1 MLTLILN
8 KVFRPNVS
16 LRLESVKG
24 LGCFSIGK
32 TMICDLQKKPV
43 EFLQVV
49 PEKEAY
55 FQESYSAFN
64 HNLSYYACAAFNW
77 FFQLQEN
84 I

>member
-32 TMICDLQKKPV
+32 TMTCDLQKKPV
-43 EFLQVV
+43 VTEHL
-49 PEKEAY
+49 
-55 FQESYSAFN
+55 
-64 HNLSYYACAAFNW
+64 
-77 FFQLQEN
+77 
-84 I
+84 